1 MPFQKCHRILFQ
13 GDSVTDCGRDRNNPR
28 SLGSGYP
35 ALIAAELW
43 ARYPELQLDILN
55 RGVSGDRVYDLTER
69 WQKDCINLQPDWVSI
84 LVGINDTWRRYDS
97 GVSSPISKFKAAYRQ
112 LLHETRL
119 NTGAGLIL
127 CDPFVLPHPADRL
140 AWREDLNPRID
151 VVRELA
157 MEFSA
162 IYIPLDGVF
171 AAASTKAKPEFWAED
186 GVHPTL
192 AGHGLIA
199 RVWLAA
205 MTC

>member
-1 MPFQKCHRILFQ
+1 MTLGVAMIVAFHRP
-13 GDSVTDCGRDRNNPR
+13 S
-28 SLGSGYP
+28 
-35 ALIAAELW
+35 A
-43 ARYPELQLDILN
+43 
-55 RGVSGDRVYDLTER
+55 
-69 WQKDCINLQPDWVSI
+69 
-84 LVGINDTWRRYDS
+84 
-97 GVSSPISKFKAAYRQ
+97 SSKAAYRQ
-112 LLHETRL
+112 LLHETS
-119 NTGAGLIL
+119 LIRGRSYSI
-127 CDPFVLPHPADRL
+127 DPSSCPSCRPS